1 MAATVECGKLAM
13 SALPNIEVVTLL
25 LALYGYVFGWL
36 GVAAAFVFVCI
47 EPLIYGVNTWVISYF
62 LYWPLVAGVFML
74 LGRARIKNRFVL
86 TLAAVLLTVYFGV
99 LTSFVDVAIFSG
111 YFDNLLARFSA
122 YYLRGVVFYII
133 QIVCNLVLF
142 LLLFRP
148 LEGLLKRIRA

>member
-25 LALYGYVFGWL
+25 LALFGYVFGWL

-62 LYWPLVAGVFML
+62 LYWPLVASVFML